1 MSDAI
6 GVIYGGYSDERAVS
20 VRSGKAIYNA
30 LQAAGIEAVLIDLNK
45 PDLLYNWSFL
55 NKLIKYDIRTAV
67 IAIHGTPGEDG
78 ILQGFLQLAGIK
90 YSGSSVAACA
100 LSMDKQ
106 MAKVLFNARGIPTP
120 KFMTVRRGKNIDL
133 SKWKLYPAVIKPVA
147 GGSSIGV
154 MFANSPEEFDSCVGK
169 LINRYDKLL
178 IEEKINGNEL
188 TVGFMGKT
196 PLPIIQIVPKVGF
209 YDYTNKYTKGNT
221 EYIVPAPID
230 DKIAKIVTRT
240 AVNAIT
246 STGTSGTS
254 RVDIILKDDK
264 PYILEVNT
272 IPGMTETSLLPKA
285 AQAAGYNFG
294 ALCKWIVSD
303 AEKR

>member
-6 GVIYGGYSDERAVS
+6 GVIYGGYSDERTVS
-20 VRSGKAIYNA
+20 IRSGKAIYNA
-30 LQAAGIEAVLIDLNK
+30 LKTVGLETVLIDLNK
-45 PDLLYNWSFL
+45 PDFLYNWSFL
-55 NKLIKYDIRTAV
+55 DKLIKYDIRTAV

-106 MAKVLFNARGIPTP
+106 LAKILFNAKGILTP
-120 KFMTVRRGKNIDL
+120 KFMTVRRGKSTNL
-133 SKWKLYPAVIKPVA
+133 SKWKLYPAVIKPAA

-154 MFANSPEEFDSCVGK
+154 MSANNVEELDSCVGK
-169 LINRYDKLL
+169 LVNRYDKLL
-178 IEEKINGNEL
+178 IEEKIDGNEL

-196 PLPIIQIVPKVGF
+196 PLPIIKIVPKIGF
-209 YDYTNKYTKGNT
+209 YNYTNKYTKGST

-230 DKIAKIVTRT
+230 DRIAKIVTRT
-240 AVNAIT
+240 AINAIT
-246 STGTSGTS
+246 SIGVNGVS
-254 RVDIILKDDK
+254 RVDIMLKDDK
-264 PYILEVNT
+264 PYVLEVNT

-285 AQAAGYNFG
+285 AQAAGYNFE

>member
-6 GVIYGGYSDERAVS
+6 GVIYGGYSDERTVS
-20 VRSGKAIYNA
+20 IRSGKAIYNA
-30 LQAAGIEAVLIDLNK
+30 LKIAGLETVLIDLNK
-45 PDLLYNWSFL
+45 PDFLYNWSFL

-106 MAKVLFNARGIPTP
+106 LAKILFNAKGILTP
-120 KFMTVRRGKNIDL
+120 KFMTVRRGKNINL
-133 SKWKLYPAVIKPVA
+133 SKWKLYPAVIKPAA

-154 MFANSPEEFDSCVGK
+154 MPASNAEELDDCVRK
-169 LINRYDKLL
+169 LMNRYDKLL
-178 IEEKINGNEL
+178 IEEKISGNEL

-196 PLPIIQIVPKVGF
+196 PLPIIKIVPKVGF
-209 YDYTNKYTKGNT
+209 YNYANKYTKGNT

-240 AVNAIT
+240 AVSAIT
-246 STGTSGTS
+246 SIGASGTS

-264 PYILEVNT
+264 PYVLEVNT